1 MLNIGRIRPGGA
13 DYYVGEIALSAE
25 AYYLGHGESPGRWV
39 GSLAEEMGLQGDVDP
54 DHFRALLEGKH
65 PFTGE
70 QLVAAQRAKAPTVS
84 EAPED
89 AWLTVK
95 EAAAQLGVSTRFTR
109 RLLAS
114 GALDGKKARS
124 ETTRRVGWHVQRAQV
139 NAYATTHK
147 PSKRRPGFDL
157 TLRPPKSVS
166 VLWALAEPERRTA
179 IRQAHREAVD
189 EVVRY
194 YEGQAIMARFKGD
207 RIQTAGLVAAAF
219 DHRTSRA
226 GDPLLH
232 THVVVANLTL
242 TVADAWR
249 TLEGRLLFNHALS
262 GGYLYQAHLRHLLTE
277 RLGIEWGP
285 IVHGLA
291 DIVGVPQRVIDEFSQ
306 RRDEIEELL
315 AESGYTSAR
324 ARQAATLATRNPKD
338 RSVDPDTLANTWR
351 ERAADL
357 GFDERS
363 IEACFDRAHVVERR
377 PVAIERTFEHLAGP
391 HGLTERASTFTRRD
405 VVQRLAGELGS
416 AAPAEEV
423 ERLADR
429 FIASDRVVLLAGP
442 TSGVNSQVV
451 IGLDN
456 RRIVTGGTAVF
467 STPELIEIE
476 TRLLHWAEQRRDP
489 GLAAKDLAIDL
500 VLTQRPNLTDEQV
513 TMVRAVCSSSE
524 AIQPVVGRPGS
535 GKTYAASACV
545 EAFALSG
552 TSVAG
557 CAVSATAAAELESA
571 VGFRQHT
578 GRSAQTIASLLI
590 DLEQRGDRL
599 ASGTILVV
607 DEASMVGTRDLARLA
622 AHVDAAGGCIKL
634 IGDPDQHTSVDT
646 GGVFKALAA
655 RKGSELVRLV
665 GNHRQV
671 DPTDRAAIE
680 DYRHGR
686 VDEALDRYDAAGKV
700 VRKPTARETYDAL
713 VQDWWADRL
722 AGSAAPML
730 TGTNAARRALNMRAR
745 ALLKAEGVLMGEPLI
760 AHGREFM
767 IGDEV
772 VARRN
777 DRTLHATGRS
787 EFVKNGSTG
796 RVITIDMDRCEIVVD
811 FVNEGPITI
820 PAEYLDAGHV
830 EHAYARTTYGVQGA
844 TLDRARYHPT
854 DVSRFEEGY
863 VAITRATERTGLYI
877 VEGDLDIYDDAGHH
891 AVEAPET
898 GLAPIAEALARR
910 GDQIVAAEIDPLAV
924 QAAELARRRT
934 LRELRERAS
943 ELDAVLGAQPPSVAD
958 QLKEAGRG
966 LALLAGQRA
975 RMMEVDAAWRPGRRR
990 AALRTLASVDESIAH
1005 ADRRVAYLEGVQ
1017 NEHDAFTAD
1026 HAEQFAE
1033 RKMVSQ
1039 ALAARRLTLAVEVVA
1054 NPPLAIG
1061 ELLGTRP
1068 SIQRERLRWDRAAES
1083 VRVYLDESGEAV
1095 PEHAST
1101 IAELIG
1107 ARPNDLLAR
1116 YRHDQVATAVRD
1128 AIEPTPR
1135 DRSIG
1140 RSIGGR

>member
-13 DYYVGEIALSAE
+13 EYYVGEIALSAE
-25 AYYLGHGESPGRWV
+25 AYYLGRGEAPGRWV
-39 GSLAEEMGLQGDVDP
+39 GSLAEEMGLQGEVDP

-65 PFTGE
+65 PFTAE
-70 QLVAAQRAKAPTVS
+70 QLVAAPRAKAPTVS
-84 EAPED
+84 EAPEG

-95 EAAAQLGVSTRFTR
+95 EAAAQLDVSTRFTR
-109 RLLAS
+109 RLLAT
-114 GALDGKKARS
+114 GALEGEKARS
-124 ETTRRVGWHVQRAQV
+124 DTTRRIGWRVQRAQV
-139 NAYATTHK
+139 NAYATAHK

-166 VLWALAEPERRTA
+166 ILWALADPERRAA

-194 YEGQAIMARFKGD
+194 YEAQATMARSKGE

-219 DHRTSRA
+219 DHRSSRA

-249 TLEGRLLFNHALS
+249 TLEGRLLFHHALS

-291 DIVGVPQRVIDEFSQ
+291 DIDGVPQRVIDEFSQ

-324 ARQAATLATRNPKD
+324 ARQAATLATRNAKD
-338 RSVDPDTLANTWR
+338 RSVDPDALANTWR
-351 ERAADL
+351 ERAAAL
-357 GFDERS
+357 GFDERA
-363 IEACFDRAHVVERR
+363 IEACFDRAHVVQQRSG
-377 PVAIERTFEHLAGP
+377 AIERTFEHLAGA

-405 VVQRLAGELGS
+405 VVQRLAAELGS

-456 RRIVTGGTAVF
+456 RRILTGGTAVF
-467 STPELIEIE
+467 STPELVEIE
-476 TRLLHWAEQRRDP
+476 TRLLQWAEQRRAP

-500 VLTQRPNLTDEQV
+500 VLTQRPDLTDEQV

-524 AIQPVVGRPGS
+524 AIQPIVGRPGS

-545 EAFALSG
+545 DAFALSG

-571 VGFRQHT
+571 VGFRHHT

-590 DLEQRGDRL
+590 DVEQRGYRF
-599 ASGTILVV
+599 ASGTVLLL

-622 AHVDAAGGCIKL
+622 SHVDAVGGCIKL
-634 IGDPDQHTSVDT
+634 IGDPDQHASVDT

-665 GNHRQV
+665 GNRRQI
-671 DPTDRAAIE
+671 DPIERAAID
-680 DYRHGR
+680 DYREGR
-686 VDEALDRYDAAGKV
+686 IDEALDRYDLAGKI
-700 VRKPTARETYDAL
+700 VRQPTARETYDAL

-730 TGTNAARRALNMRAR
+730 TGTNAARRALNTRAR
-745 ALLKAEGVLMGEPLI
+745 TLLKAEGVLMGEPLI

-767 IGDEV
+767 VGDEV

-777 DRTLHATGRS
+777 DRALHASGRS

-796 RVITIDMDRCEIVVD
+796 WVAAIKVGRREIVVE
-811 FVNEGPITI
+811 FMNEGPITI
-820 PAEYLDAGHV
+820 PAEYLDAGHI
-830 EHAYARTTYGVQGA
+830 EHAYARTTHGVQGA

-863 VAITRATERTGLYI
+863 VAITRAAERTSLYI
-877 VEGDLDIYDDAGHH
+877 VEGDREIDDETGDH
-891 AVEAPET
+891 AVEVPET
-898 GLAPIAEALARR
+898 GLGPIAEALARR
-910 GDQIVAAEIDPLAV
+910 GNQIVASEIDPLAV
-924 QAAELARRRT
+924 QAAHLAQRQT
-934 LRELRERAS
+934 LRELRERAR
-943 ELDAVLGAQPPSVAD
+943 ELDAVLGKQPPSVAD
-958 QLKEAGRG
+958 QLTEARRGLSMLAGR
-966 LALLAGQRA
+966 RA
-975 RMMEVDAAWRPGRRR
+975 RMTEAHAAWRPSRRR
-990 AALRTLASVDESIAH
+990 AALRPLASIDEAITH
-1005 ADRRVAYLEGVQ
+1005 ADQRVGRLEGVQ
-1017 NEHDAFTAD
+1017 HEHEAFAAD

-1033 RKMVSQ
+1033 RKLVNQ
-1039 ALAARRLTLAVEVVA
+1039 ALASRRLTLAVEAVA
-1054 NPPLAIG
+1054 DPPLAII

-1068 SIQRERLRWDRAAES
+1068 SAQRERLCWDRAAES
-1083 VRVYLDESGEAV
+1083 IRLYLDESAEVV
-1095 PEHAST
+1095 PEHATT

-1107 ARPNDLLAR
+1107 SRPRELLAR
-1116 YRHDQVATAVRD
+1116 YRHDQVAAVVRD
-1128 AIEPTPR
+1128 VIEPTR
-1135 DRSIG
+1135 GRSLG
-1140 RSIGGR
+1140 RSIGAR